1 MAGANLTTG
10 RSSGLECS
18 RRVRRIEKEL
28 RQLRKTEVES
38 SIVGEKVMRELKEM
52 DEVAYI
58 RFASVYREF
67 ADITDFQ
74 KELSGL

>member
-1 MAGANLTTG
+1 M
-10 RSSGLECS
+10 
-18 RRVRRIEKEL
+18 
-28 RQLRKTEVES
+28 ES
-38 SIVGEKVMRELKEM
+38 SIVGEKVMRELKGM

-74 KELSGL
+74 KELSGLTD